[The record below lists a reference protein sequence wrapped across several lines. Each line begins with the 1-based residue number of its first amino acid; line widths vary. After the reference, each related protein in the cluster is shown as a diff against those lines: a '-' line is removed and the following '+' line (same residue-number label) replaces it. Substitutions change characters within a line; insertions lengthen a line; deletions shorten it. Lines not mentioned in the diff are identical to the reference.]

1 MPKRTYISLVL
12 IVGALLMGCSPA
24 KPVTQAQLDEIS
36 TKCGLDPK
44 TFVLET
50 PGRAKIQPNVDE
62 NFKAFDCGLS
72 EIRKIPGL
80 EFGFVGNEIYQNDA
94 NGDPIKEGDKGY

>member
-1 MPKRTYISLVL
+1 MSFIL
-12 IVGALLMGCSPA
+12 IFGTLLIGCTPA
-24 KPVTQAQLDEIS
+24 KPATQAQLDEIA
-36 TKCGLDPK
+36 TKCGLDTK

-50 PGRAKIQPNVDE
+50 PSRARIQPNVDA

-80 EFGFVGNEIYQNDA
+80 EFGFVGNEMYQADA
-94 NGDPIKEGDKGY
+94 NGNPIKEGDGGY